1 MLEGFWH
8 SGHGDT
14 GTQPTETDDPAGLGS
29 GTPVGGV
36 VIGVGGWQAGSD
48 EDESGVHAWPL
59 GAGGGAGGAGW
70 AAAAA
75 VAGAAAALI
84 ASVPLSTTTRLTTS
98 AGPRLRSGRRC
109 GRGAA
114 GAVVLAEG
122 GNSSFRCLVGAGRG
136 WVHWTKGGGPPSPKN
151 VKVDLWPDVSELGA
165 DERFDT
171 EFKDANGRPAQ
182 VFVRPEGETRGGH
195 GRLHRR
201 GRRRLNSTAGRRAG
215 PGGSD
220 ARTPP

>member
-1 MLEGFWH
+1 VTTSRKKAVIAFVTQPPMLVIPQSASPVPPSAGCPAPGPVGGAEAVGCGMQPSPEHGGLGAAVLEGFWH
-8 SGHGDT
+8 SGHGDP
-14 GTQPTETDDPAGLGS
+14 GTQPTEAGDPAGLGS

-98 AGPRLRSGRRC
+98 AGPRLRRGRRC

-136 WVHWTKGGGPPSPKN
+136 WVGSSVRIGPTGGATG
-151 VKVDLWPDVSELGA
+151 V
-165 DERFDT
+165 
-171 EFKDANGRPAQ
+171 
-182 VFVRPEGETRGGH
+182 
-195 GRLHRR
+195 
-201 GRRRLNSTAGRRAG
+201 
-215 PGGSD
+215 
-220 ARTPP
+220 